1 MFFCFVFVFA
11 LLCIHFHHISYATQ
25 SGREMARFRG
35 VTVESF
41 SLFFLQIAKL
51 KAELLIAIIK
61 MLTTIILAIKA
72 LITNNNHG
80 IKIATIQ

>member
-1 MFFCFVFVFA
+1 MKSRGEKWPG
-11 LLCIHFHHISYATQ
+11 LKE
-25 SGREMARFRG
+25 GGGGG

>member
-1 MFFCFVFVFA
+1 MFFFVFVFA
-11 LLCIHFHHISYATQ
+11 LLCIHYHHISYATQ

-35 VTVESF
+35 GDCGK
-41 SLFFLQIAKL
+41 LFVIFLQIAKL
-51 KAELLIAIIK
+51 KAELLIDIIK

-72 LITNNNHG
+72 LITNHNHG